1 MRRLAVWPHVACV
14 VALLVLVAG
23 MARADELEIVGAP
36 PLVVHAPT
44 DRVRVAVDLATRGA
58 SEIPRLSAALGLPAP
73 PRIDAYLLPRQGDD
87 EPETFG
93 LPRGPEWAA
102 GIALDHAPVVILRTA
117 EDRGSQGNEVAQTLS
132 HELVH
137 AIMAASLGP
146 RHRDMPAWWRE
157 GLATHLSN
165 EWRLVESVH
174 VVGLALSG
182 RFVPL
187 YELEREFPAQGPRV
201 QWAYLESFAFVG
213 WLIDR
218 EGPEALPRFFES
230 YTSGA
235 SFGEAFTVAFGASPA
250 ILEREWKGEFLWRYR
265 WLPVLTSSSTVW
277 LVMVL
282 IFVIAGVGKR
292 RRAARLLEGWAAEE
306 AAGEGARTA
315 ESIGRSSSQPGPG
328 YLPVAGAG
336 EAALPLE
343 TPASDDEDAPR

>member
-1 MRRLAVWPHVACV
+1 MGRMSPWSRAVLLAAMLAPITAT
-14 VALLVLVAG
+14 AG
-23 MARADELEIVGAP
+23 ADELEILGAP
-36 PLVVHAPT
+36 PLVVHAPA
-44 DRVRVAVDLATRGA
+44 DRVRVAADLAARGA
-58 SEIPRLSAALGLPAP
+58 SEIPRISGALGLPAP

-93 LPRGPEWAA
+93 LPRGPDWAA
-102 GIALDHAPVVILRTA
+102 GLALDHAPVVILRTA

-146 RHRDMPAWWRE
+146 RHREMPAWWRE
-157 GLATHLSN
+157 GLATHLSH

-187 YELEREFPAQGPRV
+187 HELEHEFPAQGARV

-213 WLIDR
+213 WLVDR

-230 YTSGA
+230 YRSGA
-235 SFGEAFTVAFGASPA
+235 SFRQAFTASFGASPA
-250 ILEREWKGEFLWRYR
+250 VLEREWKGEFLWRHR

-282 IFVIAGVGKR
+282 IFVIAGIGKR
-292 RRAARLLEGWAAEE
+292 RRAARLLEGWEAEE
-306 AAGEGARTA
+306 ATRDGRRAAETVGRPPREAVPGDSPIAR
-315 ESIGRSSSQPGPG
+315 
-328 YLPVAGAG
+328 AG
-336 EAALPLE
+336 EAA
-343 TPASDDEDAPR
+343 APRVPAVPDDGDAGR